1 MNDHG
6 KIGSLNTREGFRDL
20 VRGGDGGK
28 HVQVNVFICRSRE
41 CVKHGFSRSTL
52 FKITNGFPPLPSFY
66 LSLSLSFSSFVGTM
80 DTSVADS
87 GTSSQHETAIYYR
100 RQRLCSRPD
109 NGCKCALL
117 MAVEDNARSRL
128 NVRRA
133 SDA

>member
-1 MNDHG
+1 MG
-6 KIGSLNTREGFRDL
+6 VGSGMFDL
-20 VRGGDGGK
+20 VIWSGGK
-28 HVQVNVFICRSRE
+28 HVRVNVFICQ

-52 FKITNGFPPLPSFY
+52 FKITNRFPL
-66 LSLSLSFSSFVGTM
+66 LSLSFSLCLSSFVGAM
-80 DTSVADS
+80 DTVADS